1 MRTIWKFTLAI
12 AEEQTIDGPRT
23 MRPLK
28 LAKQSGDPT
37 LWAEVET
44 EDLYV
49 PHKIL
54 MFGTGHELPADL
66 RVEDHIGTVFDGG
79 FVWHFFMPGVAK

>member
-12 AEEQTIDGPRT
+12 VAEQTIDGPRT
-23 MRPLK
+23 LRPLK
-28 LAKQSGDPT
+28 LDKQFGDPT
-37 LWAEVET
+37 PWVEVET
-44 EDLYV
+44 EDINV

-66 RVEDHIGTVFDGG
+66 RVEDHIGTIFDGP
-79 FVWHFFMPGVAK
+79 FVWHFFLPGVTK